1 MRFICVLA
9 KKIGDSLLELSSG
22 ELLSIY
28 PDFHYERGI
37 MGFFLLRKFGT
48 RKIVVKFRR
57 LGMVDSDKDQ
67 GKGQESRVTPA
78 SILTICDNLKNPNLT
93 PSSTIQFQLSTIL
106 RNSTQILNI
115 KNIFP
120 FRRGSKMTQLYRFC
134 KFQHC
139 TKVVTQQNH

>member
-28 PDFHYERGI
+28 PDFHYERGT

-48 RKIVVKFRR
+48 RKNIVKFRT
-57 LGMVDSDKDQ
+57 LGMVDSYREQ
-67 GKGQESRVTPA
+67 GKGQESRETHA
-78 SILTICDNLKNPNLT
+78 SISTTCDNLENPNL
-93 PSSTIQFQLSTIL
+93 IRDSTIL
-106 RNSTQILNI
+106 IQFSNQVRKINTNLTI

-120 FRRGSKMTQLYRFC
+120 FRRGSKMT
-134 KFQHC
+134 
-139 TKVVTQQNH
+139 